1 MQKIGERLIDMSPA
15 QLAPFPLGPRVLEA
29 LEESRRIKGHNALR
43 RHVRRVGK
51 LLRDEDM
58 EVIQRLLNEL
68 DSQHLDD
75 KRRFHQ
81 LEQWRERLLQD
92 GDSALTELLDI
103 CPQADSQQVRQLVRA
118 ARKEQ
123 DQSRPPAAARKLFR
137 YLKELD
143 FV

>member
-1 MQKIGERLIDMSPA
+1 MNMSA
-15 QLAPFPLGPRVLEA
+15 TQLASFPFGPRLLDA
-29 LEESRRIKGHNALR
+29 LEEARRIKGHSARR

-51 LLRDEDM
+51 LLRSEDM
-58 EVIQRLLNEL
+58 ETVQQLLDKL
-68 DSQHLDD
+68 DGEQLND

-81 LEQWRERLLQD
+81 LEHWRERLLLD
-92 GDSALTELLDI
+92 GDSALSELLQI
-103 CPQADSQQVRQLVRA
+103 CPHADSQQIRQLLRT

-123 DQSRPPAAARKLFR
+123 QQSRPPTAARKLFQ

>member
-1 MQKIGERLIDMSPA
+1 MQKIGERLINMSSA
-15 QLAPFPLGPRVLEA
+15 QLASFPLGPRVLEA

-68 DSQHLDD
+68 DCQHQDE

-81 LEQWRERLLQD
+81 LEQWRERLLRE
-92 GDSALTELLDI
+92 GDSALSELLVI
-103 CPQADSQQVRQLVRA
+103 CPQIDSQQLRQLLRT

-123 DQSRPPAAARKLFR
+123 EQSRPPAAARKLFR